1 VVPEPTS
8 AVKVRLFGREYSI
21 RGHGNKQYVE
31 MLVDFITERSEAIQR
46 QATVVSTLDLVILTL
61 LNITDEMFQT
71 KEAMGKT
78 IRSWKRRP
86 RNFSK
91 RLIGSFEGFPCAVRL
106 ERDFLSQHSQQGRSK
121 RVW

>member
-1 VVPEPTS
+1 MVPEPTS

-46 QATVVSTLDLVILTL
+46 QARVVSTLDLVILTL

-78 IRSWKRRP
+78 IK
-86 RNFSK
+86 
-91 RLIGSFEGFPCAVRL
+91 EL
-106 ERDFLSQHSQQGRSK
+106 EEKTEKLLKAID
-121 RVW
+121 RVV